1 MNTFKKS
8 IVAFLCMAF
17 LPMMVWAS
25 DDYVYPQHH
34 WQPEFSDYNMTA
46 TFAIRI
52 DGVLQTSPD
61 IELGAF
67 AGDICRSSFHLVES
81 PFVSGLYI
89 TEGYNIQGYV
99 GEIITFRLYDHSAGQ
114 ELDYV
119 TSYCIPFEQNL
130 NIGNAQHPQYIDF
143 FSSSSSY
150 YTLVTDASQLVPGR
164 SYLIANGYENV
175 AKFVGGQD
183 VEEDERFAV
192 DVTLANRKAYLEPA
206 ANMTDLESVYQFEL
220 REVSG
225 GFAIYDVVNQGY
237 LNTTKKGVIK
247 CSATQMVW
255 QVEVDASGA
264 AAVTTMI
271 GDKKKYLFYDGED
284 GSNAF
289 YCTDDPSS
297 LCLFA
302 KCQLIEG
309 EIPSLDINDPTLMYV
324 VESGDVLDVETL
336 TTVHSSNLIVEDGAQ
351 LITNSAAQ
359 VTIQKNILAYADAES
374 QGDWYTLASP
384 VTGEIESAS
393 NMTSNDFDLFFFR
406 ENIVR
411 KEWRNYKNPENEF
424 VNFES
429 GRGYLYANSED
440 MTLNFKG
447 TMNTIAATYAMT
459 YTDSR
464 PDDLKGFALVGNP
477 FAHNIKKGS
486 GGAIDDA
493 RLASGFYTLTHSG
506 VWETHTDE
514 DVIAPCQ
521 GILIQTSEAG
531 NLTVSDV
538 VASQSRSKS
547 SHNVCLAITVEGK
560 QGSDK
565 AFVYFGE
572 GIGLNKIPHFNDAPM
587 LYLRQNAKDYAIAH
601 YDASAAAGEI
611 PVFFQAK
618 ENGKYAISVADS
630 GLDFDYLH
638 LVDNLTGMDLDLMG
652 ANDYTFTA
660 KVSDYDARF
669 KIVYQLHHCSD
680 DSAVSFCYFANGRL
694 VVPNIECETTLQVID
709 MTGRILS
716 SQSVKDSY
724 NQPLNLNAGVYVV
737 RMGEKSQ
744 KIVVR

>member
-34 WQPEFSDYNMTA
+34 WQPDFSDYNMTA
-46 TFAIRI
+46 TFAISI

-67 AGDICRSSFHLVES
+67 AGDICRSSFHLIES

-89 TEGYNIQGYV
+89 TEGYNIQGNV
-99 GEIITFRLYDHSAGQ
+99 GEIITFRLYDHSLER

-119 TSYCIPFEQNL
+119 TGYCIPFEQNL
-130 NIGNAQHPQYIDF
+130 NIGNAIHPQYIDF

-150 YTLVTDASQLVPGR
+150 YTLVTDASQLVSGR
-164 SYLIANGYENV
+164 SYLIANGCGNS
-175 AKFVGGQD
+175 AKFVGGQN

-220 REVSG
+220 REVSD
-225 GFAIYDVVNQGY
+225 GFAIYDAVNQGY
-237 LNTTKKGVIK
+237 LNTTNKNVIK
-247 CSATQMVW
+247 CSATQMAW
-255 QVEVDASGA
+255 QVEIEPSGA

-271 GDKKKYLFYDGED
+271 GSKKKYLFYDGED

-289 YCTDDPSS
+289 YCTDVPSS

-302 KCQLIEG
+302 KCQLVEG
-309 EIPSLDINDPTLMYV
+309 ELSSLDINDPTLMYV

-336 TTVHSSNLIVEDGAQ
+336 TTVHPSNLIVEDGAQ

-359 VTIQKNILAYADAES
+359 VTVQKNILAYADANEAD
-374 QGDWYTLASP
+374 GWYTLASP
-384 VTGEIESAS
+384 VIGEIESAS
-393 NMTSNDFDLFFFR
+393 NMTSNDFDLFYFL
-406 ENIVR
+406 ETVVT

-440 MTLNFKG
+440 ITLNFKG
-447 TMNTIAATYAMT
+447 TLNTEAATYAMT
-459 YTDSR
+459 YTTTR

-486 GGAIDDA
+486 GCAIDDA
-493 RLASGFYTLTHSG
+493 RLATGYYTLTHSG
-506 VWETHTDE
+506 AWETHTDDE
-514 DVIAPCQ
+514 MIVPGR

-538 VASQSRSKS
+538 AASQSRSKS